1 MFSYLCPSFDLL
13 LIWHPFPALTDSFLC
28 CFFLELE
35 LWKIK
40 PQTPAPLTS
49 SLAPAQAHPSGQH
62 LSSSITLGWIAA
74 RDRKIRNYVKMLW
87 IQQRGLIPITA
98 PLPFPSSCHVIS
110 IPSLPPAL
118 GLSQKLL
125 CGFCRA
131 HFFLM
136 IQLIRESINQLIQEL
151 CGKELC
157 PHTPCHCWGS
167 GVEPKSCR
175 GICSESHCF
184 WMVPFLKISNGLGFS
199 SSGDPTGQGQEWPW
213 WFLVLVLEQ
222 IHPTFLLEKL
232 AEHGTLH

>member
-1 MFSYLCPSFDLL
+1 MFIRVIKQQPEQHTRLKANLTFGALLCGGLGWYSSWWCVQLSLSSFGLL

-49 SLAPAQAHPSGQH
+49 SLAPAPAHPSGQH

-131 HFFLM
+131 HFF
-136 IQLIRESINQLIQEL
+136 
-151 CGKELC
+151 
-157 PHTPCHCWGS
+157 
-167 GVEPKSCR
+167 
-175 GICSESHCF
+175 
-184 WMVPFLKISNGLGFS
+184 
-199 SSGDPTGQGQEWPW
+199 W
-213 WFLVLVLEQ
+213 WFN
-222 IHPTFLLEKL
+222 
-232 AEHGTLH
+232 